1 MAMYIFQEVAPKVF
15 YFTYCL
21 QETDKFI
28 NFLEESESDETRKS
42 IIQNWS
48 NIEAGQKK
56 IVSSDFSKEETRV
69 DNRTRYIVNSLKA
82 TLNYCFGQYKL
93 YNRIEEDLIMDS
105 DHIVVK
111 SNSNALQET
120 LSGKYKSMFF
130 INDEYEGGEISV
142 PNGKYSIKPEKGSI
156 LIAPSDTAISMNPI
170 QNGTQY
176 VSFVSWH

>member
-69 DNRTRYIVNSLKA
+69 DNRTRYIVINK
-82 TLNYCFGQYKL
+82 
-93 YNRIEEDLIMDS
+93 
-105 DHIVVK
+105 V
-111 SNSNALQET
+111 LQRW
-120 LSGKYKSMFF
+120 SRY
-130 INDEYEGGEISV
+130 
-142 PNGKYSIKPEKGSI
+142 I
-156 LIAPSDTAISMNPI
+156 LTYGI
-170 QNGTQY
+170 
-176 VSFVSWH
+176 